1 MHQSKNAAEVH
12 RAYRDK
18 QSNAYL
24 TFATCTTHVICGEN
38 VSCGEISD
46 FFGYMKDVENLKF
59 LSHLVIY
66 KLFSPAICF
75 VAIYTHFFLRK
86 KEPKIVCVEKI
97 TNLRFDKM
105 QQDQRPLDVLIAF
118 LN

>member
-1 MHQSKNAAEVH
+1 MWRNFRFLWIHE
-12 RAYRDK
+12 R
-18 QSNAYL
+18 
-24 TFATCTTHVICGEN
+24 CGA
-38 VSCGEISD
+38 SEISLTSGD
-46 FFGYMKDVENLKF
+46 LQTFFSRNLF
-59 LSHLVIY
+59 CCDL
-66 KLFSPAICF
+66 
-75 VAIYTHFFLRK
+75 YTFFLRK